1 MNWQAV
7 RFDWNQARA
16 FLATADEGSLSAA
29 ARALGLTQPTLGRQV
44 AALEAELGVTLF
56 ERVGR
61 SLSLTRSGID
71 LLEHFRAMGEA
82 AGRISLAASGQ
93 SQAIEGQVRVT
104 ASDMVATYHL
114 PPMLKRLRE
123 VAPGIE
129 IEIVASN
136 EVRDLR
142 RREADI
148 AIRHVRPEQP
158 DLTARL
164 VAETTAHLFASTEYL
179 DRHGR
184 PRTPRDLSDADF
196 VGPEQP
202 ERFLPEWNAL
212 GLSLTPDNFK
222 ITTSSGTV
230 GVELVRRG
238 FGIAP
243 LPKDVAMI
251 APELECVLPELDPI
265 PMPIWL
271 VTHRE
276 LHTSR
281 RIRLVF
287 DLLAEALA
295 GHLGSGAAPDGG
307 RGPANPRVAG
317 GA

>member
-1 MNWQAV
+1 MNWSAI

-16 FLATADEGSLSAA
+16 FLATAEEGSLSAA
-29 ARALGLTQPTLGRQV
+29 ARALDLTQPTLGRQV

-61 SLSLTRSGID
+61 SLSLTESGRE

-82 AGRISLAASGQ
+82 AGRIALTASGQ
-93 SQAIEGQVRVT
+93 SQAVDGQVRIT
-104 ASDMVATYHL
+104 TTDMVGTYIL

-158 DLTARL
+158 DLIAKR
-164 VAETTAHLFASTEYL
+164 VGETTAHMYASAEYL
-179 DRHGR
+179 DRRGR
-184 PRTPRDLSDADF
+184 PQSPADLSEADF
-196 VGPEQP
+196 VGGDQP
-202 ERFLPEWNAL
+202 ERYLPGLNAL
-212 GLSLTPDNFK
+212 GLSLRPENFK
-222 ITTSSGTV
+222 VTTTSGPAN
-230 GVELVRRG
+230 VELVRHG
-238 FGIAP
+238 FGVSP
-243 LPKDVAMI
+243 LPKAVAAL
-251 APELECVLPELDPI
+251 APELECVLPELPPI
-265 PMPIWL
+265 PIPVWL

-281 RIRLVF
+281 RIRLAY
-287 DLLAEALA
+287 DLLAETLTE
-295 GHLGSGAAPDGG
+295 LLEPSDLPDG
-307 RGPANPRVAG
+307 RD
-317 GA
+317 

>member
-16 FLATADEGSLSAA
+16 FLATAEEGSLSAA

-61 SLSLTRSGID
+61 SLSLTGSGID

-164 VAETTAHLFASTEYL
+164 VAETTGHLFASTEYL

-230 GVELVRRG
+230 VVELVRRG

-251 APELECVLPELDPI
+251 APELECVLPGLDPI

-307 RGPANPRVAG
+307 RGPTNPRVAG